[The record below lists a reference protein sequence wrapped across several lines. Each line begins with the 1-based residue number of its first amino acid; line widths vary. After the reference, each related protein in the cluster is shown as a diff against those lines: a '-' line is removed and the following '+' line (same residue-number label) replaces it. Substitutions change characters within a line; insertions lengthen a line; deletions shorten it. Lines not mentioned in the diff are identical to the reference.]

1 MKALHKRYKQS
12 ARERKEEALLMQR
25 TVDTVELFL
34 YLMCIS
40 LNDRRGYGEK
50 RCGETITDIFDLL
63 DYYTE
68 RFDSEYVVTAA
79 KKELA
84 DRGIFI
90 EIKGE

>member
-1 MKALHKRYKQS
+1 MKALYNRNKQS
-12 ARERKEEALLMQR
+12 ARERKEEKLLMQR

-50 RCGETITDIFDLL
+50 RLGETITDIFDLL

-68 RFDSEYVVTAA
+68 RYGSECVLTAV

-84 DRGIFI
+84 DREIYI